1 MQLLAEERRSFILD
15 QLHAHGKVR
24 VTLLAEQLQVSQETV
39 RRDLFLL
46 EEEGKL
52 KRVYGGGV
60 KPQYEGGEPPYQQR
74 TVMNFEAKQAIGMK
88 AVELV
93 QDGST
98 IYMDTGTTIYEMAKA
113 LKGKKEDYSHY
124 KFLNRCHSVMRF
136 VCQGSIK
143 RPCDF
148 AWRGNLSLSAVR

>member
-113 LKGKKEDYSHY
+113 LKGKK
-124 KFLNRCHSVMRF
+124 
-136 VCQGSIK
+136 
-143 RPCDF
+143 
-148 AWRGNLSLSAVR
+148 RGLQSLQIP